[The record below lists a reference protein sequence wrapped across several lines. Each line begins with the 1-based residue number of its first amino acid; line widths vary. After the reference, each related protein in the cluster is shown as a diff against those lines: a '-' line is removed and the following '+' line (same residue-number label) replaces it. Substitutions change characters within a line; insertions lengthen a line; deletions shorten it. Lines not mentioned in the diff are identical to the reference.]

1 MDSLKGSQIA
11 LVRKED
17 CVPYSIYFEGL
28 KGSKL
33 TLLNFNN
40 VTLICLS
47 NVKKSGFK
55 RKQLLYL
62 KINLSFPANI
72 GK

>member
-33 TLLNFNN
+33 TLGITLTHHCQLN
-40 VTLICLS
+40 TICMPNMVHS
-47 NVKKSGFK
+47 YKF
-55 RKQLLYL
+55 
-62 KINLSFPANI
+62 
-72 GK
+72 